1 MRLGDKAKEVAVEHV
16 KQKAA
21 RDVLNGIKE
30 WRSNKIATAR
40 RRWIFELIQN
50 AVDTAKSR
58 SVNSLKIEIQENED
72 TLTFKHNGGNFTL
85 DEISAVIY
93 GGSTKPYA
101 PESEYIGRFGTGF
114 LVTHIVSRKIEI
126 TGFASESESQ
136 IYEFRIDINR
146 ESDKEEDIS
155 QSIEKCFSQLNKAKP
170 LITNQTELYTEF
182 LYFLTDDLG
191 KDAVKEGIEELRRN
205 LPFIFAFNEVIQEI
219 DINGEKFYREIETE
233 NNLTIVKF
241 GNCEV
246 YTTKDED
253 SKIQVGILVNDE
265 EISGLNDYPKI
276 FIGMPLTE
284 TADYITIPFVIH
296 SIYFDSTKERDAISL
311 DSKNSEL
318 LKSAFELYEQLLKEV
333 LEIEKIKRLFN
344 FLNIQLIPDNVISQ
358 NPLWKDFNGYLKES
372 SKQIMESIPLVDTFE
387 GRKAVKDVIFPLN
400 TLNSKALSKEMFKE
414 FYILLSQLKKNIPQ
428 EDWIDNWSVIAEKLK
443 EINDFSELIMLYD
456 IEKMKNELVDFVK
469 GECHYPTFKDFNEK
483 FGLDNSKQ
491 FLLSFYEIL
500 NEVYQEDIVSES
512 FIDYLLPDQTG
523 AIGQLTWDK
532 EQLHIDKDIPKE
544 LKDILHKIGWKIRQE
559 LVDNDFVGYEIIKD
573 YVRNTMDTDSALG
586 YLIKDDTLKPDEDKL
601 KKDEWGDSILGWIE
615 LFRWCVKNNK
625 LTKGFSIITKNK
637 TIREIEN
644 LDEERLIIPFKHM
657 NIEEKYDDIY
667 PETRMIHQKYFESED
682 SDEFLNSL
690 QQYKAFVTKLPIYKR
705 VLKLPYNK
713 LNSIIKGENEVS
725 KVDHEIEADEQVIS
739 ILPFW
744 NEVIGKISEYQERA
758 KLFFEFVVKCLIG
771 DDSWEKSIH
780 VSCSCKVKEH
790 EIIPS
795 HWLASLK
802 SDAWIPYKTVEDS
815 EEKIVKREAT
825 KESIENLFTSEE
837 IDELI
842 KINPDKITKLLPHFG
857 FDELDL
863 TIKLHSIEKSKSEE
877 LVRKEL
883 SKLVKL
889 TDVLTIVPDLPE
901 IATYNPDAFK
911 EAIEKLRERLQK
923 EPIKDENRKI
933 GENLEE
939 IIEKILIDKGFTV
952 RPIYKGGDL
961 EIWPE
966 DVGWDSGL
974 IEIEP
979 YLLEV
984 KFTSGNRVHLSRAQ
998 SEMARSKKENYG
1010 VLVVENIDDL
1020 RERLKEMDENS
1031 ISDEL
1036 ISIVEEN
1043 SRVIEKIYTKLG
1055 DFPDP
1060 EEIEPDLHG
1069 YWVKKKLWRDKKDV
1083 IQWIEQKFGDGV

>member
-1 MRLGDKAKEVAVEHV
+1 MGLGDKAKEVAVEHV

-21 RDVLNGIKE
+21 RDILSGIRE
-30 WRSNKIATAR
+30 WRNNRIVTAK

-58 SVNSLKIEIQENED
+58 SINSLKIEIHESED
-72 TLTFKHNGGNFTL
+72 TITFIHYGGYFTL

-101 PESEYIGRFGTGF
+101 PESEYIGRFGSGF
-114 LVTHIVSRKIEI
+114 LVTHVVSCKAEIE
-126 TGFASESESQ
+126 GFASERQNEGQ
-136 IYEFRIDINR
+136 IYKFKIGMDR
-146 ESDKEEDIS
+146 EGDDEKDIS
-155 QSIEKCFSQLNKAKP
+155 QSIEECFRQLNEA
-170 LITNQTELYTEF
+170 ELFTSPIAELHTKFSYI
-182 LYFLTDDLG
+182 LTDNLG
-191 KDAVKEGIEELRRN
+191 KDAAKKGIEELKKN
-205 LPFIFAFNEVIQEI
+205 IPFVFAFNDVIQEI
-219 DINGEKFYREIETE
+219 NINGEKFYREIETRD
-233 NNLTIVKF
+233 NLTIVKV
-241 GNCEV
+241 GRQKV
-246 YTTKDED
+246 YTKKDDENE
-253 SKIQVGILVNDE
+253 IQIGILINDE
-265 EISGLNDYPKI
+265 EISDLNGYPKI

-284 TADYITIPFVIH
+284 TADYITIPFVIN
-296 SIYFDSTKERDAISL
+296 SIYFESTRERNALSSDSERND
-311 DSKNSEL
+311 KL
-318 LKSAFELYEQLLKEV
+318 LRGAFELYEGLLKEV
-333 LEIEKIKRLFN
+333 SELENIKGLFN
-344 FLNIQLIPDNVISQ
+344 TLDIQLIPDKETSQ
-358 NPLWKDFNGYLKES
+358 NPLWERFNDYLIEIFKE
-372 SKQIMESIPLVDTFE
+372 IIENIPLVDTLD
-387 GRKAVKDVIFPLN
+387 GRKTAKDTIYPLN
-400 TLNSKALSKEMFKE
+400 KLNGEVLSDELFEK
-414 FYILLSQLKKNIPQ
+414 FYGLISQIKKNIPRRD
-428 EDWIDNWSVIAEKLK
+428 EIYNWADIAEKLK
-443 EINDFSELIMLYD
+443 EIGDFSDSISLYD
-456 IEKMKNELVDFVK
+456 MEDMKNELVEFVVK
-469 GECHYPTFKDFNEK
+469 KENFSTFEEFNEK
-483 FGLDNSKQ
+483 FGLDDSKQ
-491 FLLSFYEIL
+491 FFLSFFEII
-500 NEVYQEDIVSES
+500 NELYQKSIISES
-512 FIDYLLPDQTG
+512 FIDYLLADQTG
-523 AIGQLTWDK
+523 IIGPLTWDSG
-532 EQLHIDKDIPKE
+532 QLHIDKDIPEE
-544 LKDILHKIGWKIRQE
+544 LKDILHKIGWEIRQE
-559 LVDNDFVGYEIIKD
+559 LVDNDFVRYEIIKD
-573 YVRNTMDTDSALG
+573 RIRNTMDTDSALDC
-586 YLIKDDTLKPDEDKL
+586 LIKDDTLKPDEDKL
-601 KKDEWGDSILGWIE
+601 KKDGWEDSILGWVE

-625 LTKGFSIITKNK
+625 LTKGFPIITKNK

-644 LDEERLIIPFKHM
+644 LNEETLVTPLKHM

-667 PETRMIHQKYFESED
+667 PETRIIHQKYVESED

-690 QQYKAFVTKLPIYKR
+690 QQHKAFVTKLPIYKK

-725 KVDHEIEADEQVIS
+725 KVDHQIEADEQVIS

-744 NEVIGKISEYQERA
+744 NEVIGRISEYQERA
-758 KLFFEFVVKCLIG
+758 KLFFEFVVKCLID

-780 VSCSCKVKEH
+780 VSCSCKVKGH

-825 KESIENLFTSEE
+825 KESIENLFTPEE

-889 TDVLTIVPDLPE
+889 VPDLPE

-911 EAIEKLRERLQK
+911 EAIEKLRERIQK

-939 IIEKILIDKGFTV
+939 IIEKILIDKGFAV

-998 SEMARSKKENYG
+998 SEMARGKKENYV

-1031 ISDEL
+1031 ISDQL

-1055 DFPDP
+1055 DLPDP

-1069 YWVKKKLWRDKKDV
+1069 YWVKKKLWEDKKDV